1 MLNYF
6 ELILCEKTRKLHE
19 RGGNYIR
26 YGMTSDNM
34 VRTSIDNLVN
44 EKWGLAT
51 KVKVRFRLVKNAK
64 IV

>member
-6 ELILCEKTRKLHE
+6 ELILREKTGKLRE

-34 VRTSIDNLVN
+34 VRTSIDNLVKG
-44 EKWGLAT
+44 KWGLAT
-51 KVKVRFRLVKNAK
+51 NVKSQ
-64 IV
+64 I

>member
-34 VRTSIDNLVN
+34 VRTSIDNLVK
-44 EKWGLAT
+44 EKGGLAT
-51 KVKVRFRLVKNAK
+51 NVKSQ
-64 IV
+64 I

>member
-1 MLNYF
+1 MLNYS

-34 VRTSIDNLVN
+34 VRTSIDNLVK
-44 EKWGLAT
+44 EKWVGYKCEKSDLDWL
-51 KVKVRFRLVKNAK
+51 KV
-64 IV
+64 